1 MSRTPFGYALKAIR
15 NDEQAAEV
23 VGIRIFP
30 IKLQAMAYGAMAAAV
45 AGGAYI
51 WSFRYIEPRTVFGL
65 DVALIP
71 VAMALLGGSGLL
83 WGPLIGAI
91 LLSVGIQLL
100 IVNLTM
106 LQFTIIGLAILLIG
120 RFMPGGLLRARWVQR
135 VPLLAPLGHEHHER
149 IAGATA
155 ARPCRRAGRPA
166 ARQDRNPTA
175 RASCWRRAISPWR
188 SAATSPST
196 GSTWRSAKA
205 RSSA

>member
-1 MSRTPFGYALKAIR
+1 M
-15 NDEQAAEV
+15 

-30 IKLQAMAYGAMAAAV
+30 IKLQAMAYGAMAAAI

-51 WSFRYIEPRTVFGL
+51 WSFRYIDPRTVFGL

-83 WGPLIGAI
+83 WGPLIGAV

-100 IVNLTM
+100 IVKLTM

-120 RFMPGGLLRARWVQR
+120 RFMPGGLLRARFVQR
-135 VPLLAPLGHEHHER
+135 IPLLAPLGQEHHER
-149 IAGATA
+149 IASHGGRRTPTA
-155 ARPCRRAGRPA
+155 AADGCRFAELSRAA
-166 ARQDRNPTA
+166 IATA
-175 RASCWRRAISPWR
+175 RAFCSPRAISPWR

-196 GSTWRSAKA
+196 G
-205 RSSA
+205 